1 MDRLRHMVALLSA
14 EMLEEMLVT
23 SLVLECWWEPMKLMA
38 GTRVVQRYSVH
49 PTGKLMVL
57 MKAVEMC

>member
-1 MDRLRHMVALLSA
+1 MVALLSA